1 MSNTIYRTALERLSI
16 MTLYTNKP
24 FILYYDKDL
33 WDGWGNPIKY
43 MDSPMG
49 CGYNVM
55 VFLQLMKRREAFEY
69 IKQIVLSDSDGLMID
84 NMIKIIRGVPDY
96 STLSLKRVYLTFS
109 NISRRSYIQH
119 LCKMLRKS
127 KTENRYSYMITKLCI
142 DETSGLGH
150 TAILEYDSFSDIVVS
165 IDPQKL
171 IRKSVDKY
179 ISYLE
184 NRGSAY
190 KGLWYIAIDQDKY
203 GGKSKKLNKT
213 RKYTSKSNLKK
224 IKYITTY
231 IANMD
236 KTKKVVSKRR
246 KTKQP
251 KFIGGSDEDFMEFV
265 NKYAVVTPYDTSD
278 SGFRKLTPDEL
289 ALLTKVMADDDK
301 YFAENP

>member
-1 MSNTIYRTALERLSI
+1 MSNTIYREALGRMSL

-33 WDGWGNPIKY
+33 WDGWENPIRY

-55 VFLQLMKRREAFEY
+55 VFLQFMKRKEAFDH
-69 IKQIVLSDSDGLMID
+69 IKQMALKESPGLMID
-84 NMIKIIRGVPDY
+84 GMINIIQNVPEF
-96 STLSLKRVYLTFS
+96 STLSLKRVYLSFS
-109 NISRRSYIQH
+109 HISRRSYIQN
-119 LCKMLRKS
+119 LCKILRKS
-127 KTENRYSYMITKLCI
+127 KKENRYSYMITKLSI

-171 IRKSVDKY
+171 RRETIEKY

-184 NRGSAY
+184 NRESVY
-190 KGLWYIAIDQDKY
+190 KGLSYIAIDQQKY
-203 GGKSKKLNKT
+203 GGESKKLNKT
-213 RKYTSKSNLKK
+213 RKYRSKSNLKK
-224 IKYITTY
+224 IKSYDTY
-231 IANMD
+231 IGNMD
-236 KTKKVVSKRR
+236 KTKNKASRRR

-251 KFIGGSDEDFMEFV
+251 KYEGGSEEEFLEIVRKYGKINHYTELESGSRCMTDEEI
-265 NKYAVVTPYDTSD
+265 
-278 SGFRKLTPDEL
+278 
-289 ALLTKVMADDDK
+289 ALLTRIMKEEDE

>member
-1 MSNTIYRTALERLSI
+1 
-16 MTLYTNKP
+16 MTLYRNKP

-33 WDGWGNPIKY
+33 WDDWGNPIKY

-55 VFLQLMKRREAFEY
+55 VFLQLMKRREAFEH
-69 IKQIVLSDSDGLMID
+69 IKQVALSDSDGLMID
-84 NMIKIIRGVPDY
+84 NIIRVICGIPKY
-96 STLSLKRVYLTFS
+96 STLTLKRVYLTFS
-109 NISRRSYIQH
+109 HINRRSYIQH
-119 LCKMLRKS
+119 LCKILRKS

-150 TAILEYDSFSDIVVS
+150 TTILAYDSFSDIIVS
-165 IDPQKL
+165 IDPQKSRVAS
-171 IRKSVDKY
+171 IDQY

-184 NRGSAY
+184 NKGRGY
-190 KGLWYIAIDQDKY
+190 KGLSYITIDQDKY
-203 GGKSKKLNKT
+203 GGERKKLNKT

-224 IKYITTY
+224 IKSIATY

-236 KTKKVVSKRR
+236 KTKKVISRRR

-278 SGFRKLTPDEL
+278 SGFRKLTPDEI
-289 ALLTKVMADDDK
+289 ALLTKVMEEEDR
-301 YFAENP
+301 YFAENPHSETGFGK